1 MSPTRKRK
9 RAGDED
15 PLRRWGSHL
24 QDYDIK
30 EGKAPRATN
39 DKSRS
44 SAKSR
49 KKAPPRLSLP
59 PQTDALHQL
68 LSIISVE
75 QNIDETLSR
84 QDDEGDLEAS
94 DDSDADDSDAN
105 DSDADDQSATV
116 DDAAGERLNEQTIDC
131 SMLRNVL
138 DEAVVKYSQEI
149 LGLDSRQAAATRPN
163 LTGNTLLPRRVGD
176 HVSGINSAKKILVG
190 NPQRPTTTPDLETHE
205 AQDQG
210 KQKTKR
216 NQPLY
221 CYQQLADPSVGPVR
235 VTILSIFPFTEGQ
248 HGNYLMHLQFFLM
261 LAESI
266 DMVMVGSLSPARNPM
281 ADLYAARGLNRALP
295 LKQGGKPFGAHPLSF
310 LCSQAEM
317 RTIIAVSQNSA
328 TSIYNI
334 ESARKGV
341 NYELIA
347 RLMRD
352 QGVDKSVDDVKRI
365 YKHLERRS
373 NTGFVSL
380 RVHKFTEYW
389 KELSFFK
396 QHLNQNGLI
405 KQPRNEHDTF
415 FHIPALED
423 GQETSANV
431 KNLLIRSGYT
441 RQGPA
446 WRACAQALELGCVSN
461 LAHSTVHCVS
471 NCATRKLFKLVLVT
485 NDISM
490 APNTSTA
497 KSRRQLPGEARGDS
511 DDELANDE
519 LPWEWIYNSTPTAE
533 RSDEPQ
539 NDRKR
544 RKVTGDRI
552 VGARAGQFECGIGDI
567 VMLKADGS
575 NEAWVALI
583 CEFVEDDGEG
593 EKAANFMW
601 FSSEKEIR
609 NRDKKR
615 SDYYWCFPANPTR
628 LQNEL
633 YISPSWDINPLAS
646 INGKAKVT
654 SLDAFLARH
663 PQGRIPRN
671 RPDYGKTFVCRR
683 GCNTRTATYTDEFVW
698 EEVYRGEDD
707 LFSMMDMIKN
717 GTKATRRRRKARSPS
732 PTEAAYHPPQTPT
745 KTGRGS
751 TVPTPTSRRS
761 QAEPGS
767 RTKRSTSKRL
777 EFTPLATRKL
787 SPSRIESSP
796 FQIARSRLH
805 VSSVPT
811 SLPCREGEFSLV
823 YSHLEAAISD
833 GTGNCIYISGTPGT
847 GKTAT
852 VREVIS
858 RLEEAVGSDEL
869 DDFIFVEINGMKIT
883 DPHQSYT
890 LLWEALKGQRASPAQ
905 ALDLLE
911 REFSNPSPR
920 RIPCVVLMDELDQLV
935 TKNQAV
941 MYNFFNWPTLRHSRL
956 IVLAV
961 ANTMDLPE
969 RTLSNKISSRLG
981 LTRITFPGYNHE
993 QLMKIIQSRL
1003 EGVSG
1008 NIVDPDAIQFASRK
1022 VAAVSGD
1029 ARRALDIC
1037 RRAVELAEADV
1048 PGDPTTPS
1056 KSQGQPRGAGR
1067 VTIATI
1073 KKAINEATTNPIQQH
1088 LRSLPLM
1095 SKLLMAAVLL
1105 RIRRTGLAETTFGE
1119 TLDEIHRASLRA
1131 PPALPGV
1138 VAALNNGPKGTQ
1150 AGGQRPMTRPGHIHT
1165 AALEL
1170 VAAGLINLEA
1180 QRAERSS
1187 KLRLSIAD
1195 DEVKM
1200 ALRDDGELKA
1210 LGIGV

>member
-1 MSPTRKRK
+1 MAPITSAEKAKR
-9 RAGDED
+9 
-15 PLRRWGSHL
+15 
-24 QDYDIK
+24 
-30 EGKAPRATN
+30 
-39 DKSRS
+39 
-44 SAKSR
+44 
-49 KKAPPRLSLP
+49 RLSK
-59 PQTDALHQL
+59 
-68 LSIISVE
+68 IS
-75 QNIDETLSR
+75 
-84 QDDEGDLEAS
+84 
-94 DDSDADDSDAN
+94 
-105 DSDADDQSATV
+105 
-116 DDAAGERLNEQTIDC
+116 
-131 SMLRNVL
+131 
-138 DEAVVKYSQEI
+138 
-149 LGLDSRQAAATRPN
+149 
-163 LTGNTLLPRRVGD
+163 
-176 HVSGINSAKKILVG
+176 
-190 NPQRPTTTPDLETHE
+190 
-205 AQDQG
+205 
-210 KQKTKR
+210 
-216 NQPLY
+216 
-221 CYQQLADPSVGPVR
+221 
-235 VTILSIFPFTEGQ
+235 
-248 HGNYLMHLQFFLM
+248 
-261 LAESI
+261 
-266 DMVMVGSLSPARNPM
+266 
-281 ADLYAARGLNRALP
+281 
-295 LKQGGKPFGAHPLSF
+295 
-310 LCSQAEM
+310 
-317 RTIIAVSQNSA
+317 
-328 TSIYNI
+328 
-334 ESARKGV
+334 
-341 NYELIA
+341 
-347 RLMRD
+347 
-352 QGVDKSVDDVKRI
+352 
-365 YKHLERRS
+365 
-373 NTGFVSL
+373 
-380 RVHKFTEYW
+380 HK
-389 KELSFFK
+389 L
-396 QHLNQNGLI
+396 
-405 KQPRNEHDTF
+405 
-415 FHIPALED
+415 
-423 GQETSANV
+423 
-431 KNLLIRSGYT
+431 
-441 RQGPA
+441 
-446 WRACAQALELGCVSN
+446 
-461 LAHSTVHCVS
+461 
-471 NCATRKLFKLVLVT
+471 
-485 NDISM
+485 
-490 APNTSTA
+490 
-497 KSRRQLPGEARGDS
+497 S
-511 DDELANDE
+511 DDELTDE
-519 LPWEWIYNSTPTAE
+519 ELSWEWIYNSTPTTE
-533 RSDEPQ
+533 RGDEPQ
-539 NDRKR
+539 SDRKR

-552 VGARAGQFECGIGDI
+552 VGARIGQFECRIGDT

-575 NEAWVALI
+575 NEAWIALI

-601 FSSEKEIR
+601 FSSEREIR
-609 NRDKKR
+609 NKDKKR
-615 SDYYWCFPANPTR
+615 TDYYP
-628 LQNEL
+628 NEL

-646 INGKAKVT
+646 INGKAKLMSQDT
-654 SLDAFLARH
+654 FLTKY

-671 RPDYGKTFVCRR
+671 NGDYGKVFVCRR
-683 GCNTRTATYTDEFVW
+683 GCNTRTATYTDEFIW
-698 EEVYRGEDD
+698 EEVYSGEDD
-707 LFSMMDMIKN
+707 LFALMDRIKA
-717 GTKATRRRRKARSPS
+717 GTKATRRRRKARSAS
-732 PTEAAYHPPQTPT
+732 PVDDTYHPPQVPQTPT

-751 TVPTPTSRRS
+751 VAATPTSRRS
-761 QAEPGS
+761 QSTPGS
-767 RTKRSTSKRL
+767 RVKRSVSKRL

-787 SPSRIESSP
+787 SPSQVESSP

-852 VREVIS
+852 VREVVG

-890 LLWEALKGQRASPAQ
+890 LLWEALKGERASPAQ

-1003 EGVSG
+1003 EGVPG

-1037 RRAVELAEADV
+1037 RRAVELAEADA
-1048 PGDPTTPS
+1048 PSDPTTPS
-1056 KSQGQPRGAGR
+1056 KRDAQTQSKGSGR

-1073 KKAINEATTNPIQQH
+1073 KKAINEATTNPTQQH

-1095 SKLLMAAVLL
+1095 SKLVLAALLL
-1105 RIRRTGLAETTFGE
+1105 RIRRTGLAETTFGA

-1131 PPALPGV
+1131 PAALPGV
-1138 VAALNNGPKGTQ
+1138 AAVLSHGMKGTQ
-1150 AGGQRPMTRPGHIHT
+1150 MSSQRPMNRPGHIHT

-1200 ALRDDGELKA
+1200 ALRDDGDLKA

>member
-1 MSPTRKRK
+1 M
-9 RAGDED
+9 
-15 PLRRWGSHL
+15 
-24 QDYDIK
+24 
-30 EGKAPRATN
+30 APV
-39 DKSRS
+39 S
-44 SAKSR
+44 SAK
-49 KKAPPRLSLP
+49 
-59 PQTDALHQL
+59 
-68 LSIISVE
+68 
-75 QNIDETLSR
+75 
-84 QDDEGDLEAS
+84 
-94 DDSDADDSDAN
+94 
-105 DSDADDQSATV
+105 
-116 DDAAGERLNEQTIDC
+116 
-131 SMLRNVL
+131 
-138 DEAVVKYSQEI
+138 
-149 LGLDSRQAAATRPN
+149 
-163 LTGNTLLPRRVGD
+163 
-176 HVSGINSAKKILVG
+176 
-190 NPQRPTTTPDLETHE
+190 
-205 AQDQG
+205 
-210 KQKTKR
+210 
-216 NQPLY
+216 
-221 CYQQLADPSVGPVR
+221 
-235 VTILSIFPFTEGQ
+235 
-248 HGNYLMHLQFFLM
+248 
-261 LAESI
+261 
-266 DMVMVGSLSPARNPM
+266 
-281 ADLYAARGLNRALP
+281 
-295 LKQGGKPFGAHPLSF
+295 
-310 LCSQAEM
+310 
-317 RTIIAVSQNSA
+317 
-328 TSIYNI
+328 
-334 ESARKGV
+334 
-341 NYELIA
+341 
-347 RLMRD
+347 
-352 QGVDKSVDDVKRI
+352 
-365 YKHLERRS
+365 
-373 NTGFVSL
+373 
-380 RVHKFTEYW
+380 
-389 KELSFFK
+389 
-396 QHLNQNGLI
+396 
-405 KQPRNEHDTF
+405 
-415 FHIPALED
+415 
-423 GQETSANV
+423 
-431 KNLLIRSGYT
+431 
-441 RQGPA
+441 
-446 WRACAQALELGCVSN
+446 
-461 LAHSTVHCVS
+461 
-471 NCATRKLFKLVLVT
+471 
-485 NDISM
+485 
-490 APNTSTA
+490 
-497 KSRRQLPGEARGDS
+497 RQLPGASQNDFE
-511 DDELANDE
+511 DELAGDE
-519 LPWEWIYNSTPTAE
+519 PSWEWIYNTSPTAE

-539 NDRKR
+539 SDRKR

-552 VGARAGQFECGIGDI
+552 VGAKIGRFECRIGDI

-609 NRDKKR
+609 NKDKKR
-615 SDYYWCFPANPTR
+615 SDYYW
-628 LQNEL
+628 NEL

-654 SLDAFLARH
+654 SLDAFLSKY

-671 RPDYGKTFVCRR
+671 NPEYGKTFVCRR
-683 GCNTRTATYTDEFVW
+683 GCNTRTATYTDEFIW

-707 LFSMMDMIKN
+707 LFTMMDMIKN

-732 PTEAAYHPPQTPT
+732 PADTTYHPPQTPT

-751 TVPTPTSRRS
+751 TVATPTSRRS
-761 QAEPGS
+761 QIEPGS
-767 RTKRSTSKRL
+767 RTK
-777 EFTPLATRKL
+777 
-787 SPSRIESSP
+787 
-796 FQIARSRLH
+796 
-805 VSSVPT
+805 

-858 RLEEAVGSDEL
+858 RLEEAVGADEL

-905 ALDLLE
+905 SLDLLE

-1003 EGVSG
+1003 EGVPG

-1037 RRAVELAEADV
+1037 RRAVELAEADA

-1056 KSQGQPRGAGR
+1056 KRERLAGSQGQPRGVGR

-1073 KKAINEATTNPIQQH
+1073 KKAINEATTNPVQQH

-1095 SKLLMAAVLL
+1095 SKLLMAALMM

-1131 PPALPGV
+1131 PSALPGV
-1138 VAALNNGPKGTQ
+1138 AAVLNNGLKGTQ
-1150 AGGQRPMTRPGHIHT
+1150 TGAMRPMTRPGHIHT

-1200 ALRDDGELKA
+1200 ALRDDGDLKA

>member
-1 MSPTRKRK
+1 M
-9 RAGDED
+9 
-15 PLRRWGSHL
+15 
-24 QDYDIK
+24 
-30 EGKAPRATN
+30 APV
-39 DKSRS
+39 S
-44 SAKSR
+44 SAK
-49 KKAPPRLSLP
+49 
-59 PQTDALHQL
+59 
-68 LSIISVE
+68 
-75 QNIDETLSR
+75 
-84 QDDEGDLEAS
+84 
-94 DDSDADDSDAN
+94 
-105 DSDADDQSATV
+105 
-116 DDAAGERLNEQTIDC
+116 
-131 SMLRNVL
+131 
-138 DEAVVKYSQEI
+138 
-149 LGLDSRQAAATRPN
+149 
-163 LTGNTLLPRRVGD
+163 
-176 HVSGINSAKKILVG
+176 
-190 NPQRPTTTPDLETHE
+190 
-205 AQDQG
+205 
-210 KQKTKR
+210 
-216 NQPLY
+216 
-221 CYQQLADPSVGPVR
+221 
-235 VTILSIFPFTEGQ
+235 
-248 HGNYLMHLQFFLM
+248 
-261 LAESI
+261 
-266 DMVMVGSLSPARNPM
+266 
-281 ADLYAARGLNRALP
+281 
-295 LKQGGKPFGAHPLSF
+295 
-310 LCSQAEM
+310 
-317 RTIIAVSQNSA
+317 
-328 TSIYNI
+328 
-334 ESARKGV
+334 
-341 NYELIA
+341 
-347 RLMRD
+347 
-352 QGVDKSVDDVKRI
+352 
-365 YKHLERRS
+365 
-373 NTGFVSL
+373 
-380 RVHKFTEYW
+380 
-389 KELSFFK
+389 
-396 QHLNQNGLI
+396 
-405 KQPRNEHDTF
+405 
-415 FHIPALED
+415 
-423 GQETSANV
+423 
-431 KNLLIRSGYT
+431 
-441 RQGPA
+441 
-446 WRACAQALELGCVSN
+446 
-461 LAHSTVHCVS
+461 
-471 NCATRKLFKLVLVT
+471 
-485 NDISM
+485 
-490 APNTSTA
+490 
-497 KSRRQLPGEARGDS
+497 RQLPGASQNDFE
-511 DDELANDE
+511 DELAGDE
-519 LPWEWIYNSTPTAE
+519 PSWEWIYNTSPTSE

-539 NDRKR
+539 SDRKR
-544 RKVTGDRI
+544 RKVTGDKI
-552 VGARAGQFECGIGDI
+552 VGAKIGRFECRIGDV

-609 NRDKKR
+609 NKDKKR
-615 SDYYWCFPANPTR
+615 SDHYW
-628 LQNEL
+628 NEL

-646 INGKAKVT
+646 INGKAKLT
-654 SLDAFLARH
+654 SLDAFLSKY

-671 RPDYGKTFVCRR
+671 SPEYGKTFVCRR
-683 GCNTRTATYTDEFVW
+683 GCNTRTATYTDEFIW
-698 EEVYRGEDD
+698 EEVYRGEED
-707 LFSMMDMIKN
+707 LFTMMDMIKN

-732 PTEAAYHPPQTPT
+732 PVDAPYLPPQTPT

-751 TVPTPTSRRS
+751 TVATPTSRRS
-761 QAEPGS
+761 QIEPGS

-777 EFTPLATRKL
+777 EFTPLATRRL
-787 SPSRIESSP
+787 SPSQVENSP

-858 RLEEAVGSDEL
+858 RLEEAVGADEL

-905 ALDLLE
+905 SLDLLE

-1003 EGVSG
+1003 EGVPG

-1037 RRAVELAEADV
+1037 RRAVELAEADA

-1056 KSQGQPRGAGR
+1056 KRDQGQPRGVGR

-1073 KKAINEATTNPIQQH
+1073 KKAINEATSNPVQQH

-1095 SKLLMAAVLL
+1095 SKLLMAALMM

-1131 PPALPGV
+1131 PSALPGV
-1138 VAALNNGPKGTQ
+1138 AAVLHNGLKGTQ
-1150 AGGQRPMTRPGHIHT
+1150 TGAMRPQTRPGHIHT

-1200 ALRDDGELKA
+1200 ALRDDGDLKA